1 MITGVGTDVIDIDR
15 FRDLTQRIDFLEQ
28 VFTLSEIQNAS
39 EHPAQETR
47 FATLFAIK
55 EALLKALGC
64 GLEEGALWRDIQI
77 APDWKIKLSGL
88 LGRLAHEQSISNIHV
103 AHSHSDNS
111 AVAFVLLETT
121 NEKEIL

>member
-1 MITGVGTDVIDIDR
+1 MITGVGTDVVDIDR
-15 FRDLTQRIDFLEQ
+15 FRNLKQRSEYLEQ
-28 VFTLSEIQNAS
+28 VFTPSEIQIACRGP
-39 EHPAQETR
+39 EQDTR

-64 GLEEGALWRDIQI
+64 GLEQGSLWREIHI
-77 APDWKIKLSGL
+77 APDWKPRLSGL
-88 LGRLAHEQSISNIHV
+88 LGRLAREQSVSCIHV

-121 NEKEIL
+121 TRKEIP